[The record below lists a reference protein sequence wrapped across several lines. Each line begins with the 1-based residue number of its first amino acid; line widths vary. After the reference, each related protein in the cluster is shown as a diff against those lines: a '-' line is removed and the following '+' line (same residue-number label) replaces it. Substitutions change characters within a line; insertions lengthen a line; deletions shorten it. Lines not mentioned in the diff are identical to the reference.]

1 MALVLVVDDAQFMRM
16 RLRKLL
22 EEEGHQV
29 IEAGDGEQAVE
40 AYSTNKP
47 DLVLMDITMPN
58 MDGLTA
64 LKTIKSQFPE
74 AKVVMCSS
82 LGQKSAVL
90 EAIKAGARDFIVK
103 PFEAERVQNVV
114 RKQVG

>member
-1 MALVLVVDDAQFMRM
+1 MRM

-47 DLVLMDITMPN
+47 DLELMDITMLN

-64 LKTIKSQFPE
+64 LKTIKFQFHE

-82 LGQKSAVL
+82 LGQKCAVL
-90 EAIKAGARDFIVK
+90 EAIKTGVRDFIVNH
-103 PFEAERVQNVV
+103 FDAERVHEV
-114 RKQVG
+114 

>member
-1 MALVLVVDDAQFMRM
+1 MRM

-22 EEEGHQV
+22 EEDGHEV
-29 IEAGDGEQAVE
+29 IEASNGEEAVE
-40 AYSTNKP
+40 AFNNQEP
-47 DLVLMDITMPN
+47 DLVLMDITMPK

-64 LKTIKSQFPE
+64 LKTIKAQAPE

-90 EAIKAGARDFIVK
+90 EAIKSGAQDFIVK
-103 PFEAERVQNVV
+103 PFEPERVQTVV

>member
-1 MALVLVVDDAQFMRM
+1 MARVLVVDDAQFMRV

-22 EEEGHQV
+22 EQAGHEV
-29 IEAGDGEQAVE
+29 IEAANGVE
-40 AYSTNKP
+40 AVKAYEEHRP
-47 DLVLMDITMPN
+47 DVVFMDITMPE

-64 LKTIKSQFPE
+64 LRTIREKDAN

-90 EAIKAGARDFIVK
+90 EALKAGAKDFIVK
-103 PFEAERVQNVV
+103 PFQPEKIISTVE
-114 RKQVG
+114 KQVG